1 MASTLFSPID
11 IRGLTVPNRITVA
24 PMCQYQAH
32 DGVPSDWHMVHLG
45 QFALGGVGLIIA
57 EATGVVPEGRITP
70 GCPGLWNDA
79 QEAAFAGVVDFVRRY
94 SPAKIG
100 IQLAHAGRKASTLP
114 PWEGSGPAQGDAA
127 WETVGPSALPYLDT
141 WPTPRA
147 MDETAISDVITAF
160 ADSAKRAVRAGFDLI
175 QIHAAHG
182 YLLHQFLS
190 PLSNQRTDRYGGS
203 LENRLR
209 LTLEV
214 FRAVR
219 AVVPDDVPVILRLS
233 ATDWVEGG
241 WNPDEAVALSIA
253 LRDAGCDMID
263 VSSGGLDNRQK
274 IVTGPGYQVAFSGK
288 IRAESGIPTMAVG
301 QITEAVQAE
310 TILMAGQADMISIAR
325 GMLWD
330 PHWAWRAALAL
341 GEQIV
346 LPASYARSNPALRN
360 TPFIT
365 RK

>member
-1 MASTLFSPID
+1 MASRLFSPMD
-11 IRGLTVPNRITVA
+11 IRALTVPNRIVVA
-24 PMCQYQAH
+24 PMCQYRAQ

-45 QFALGGVGLIIA
+45 QFALGGAGLILV

-70 GCPGLWNDA
+70 GCPGLWSDE
-79 QEAAFAGVVDFVRRY
+79 QEAAFARIVDFVHKE

-114 PWEGSGPAQGDAA
+114 PWEGSGPAGAEEG
-127 WETVGPSALPYLDT
+127 WETVAPSALPYLDT
-141 WPTPRA
+141 WPMPQA
-147 MDETAISDVITAF
+147 MDEAAIARVITGF

-175 QIHAAHG
+175 EVHAAHG

-190 PLSNQRTDRYGGS
+190 PLSNHRTDGYGGS
-203 LENRLR
+203 LEGRMR

-219 AVVPDDVPVILRLS
+219 SAVPDDFPVILRLS

-241 WNPDEAVALSIA
+241 WSVDESVALSAA

-263 VSSGGLDNRQK
+263 VSSGGLDQRQK
-274 IVTGPGYQVAFSGK
+274 IVTGPGYQVGFARR
-288 IRAESGIPTMAVG
+288 IRTESQIATMAVG
-301 QITEAVQAE
+301 QISEAAQAE
-310 TILMAGQADMISIAR
+310 TILATEQADMIAMAR

-330 PHWAWRAALAL
+330 PRWAWRAALTL

-346 LPASYARSNPALRN
+346 LPAPYARSNPALRN